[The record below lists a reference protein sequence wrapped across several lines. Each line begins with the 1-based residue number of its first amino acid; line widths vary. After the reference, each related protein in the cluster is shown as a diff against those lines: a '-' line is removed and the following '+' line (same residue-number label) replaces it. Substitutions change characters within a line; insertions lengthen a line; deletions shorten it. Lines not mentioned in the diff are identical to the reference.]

1 MKVKY
6 SDILKWTIEL
16 LIIMK
21 LGFVKLLG
29 SWIPMFASPYDTYPE
44 CVLYLTLTILSVL
57 FTIAVYGKKVNSYLN
72 IELLLA
78 LVALLGG
85 IVNAL
90 NWNNLELMAAISS
103 AMPYFYLLLSYPV
116 YILLKKGCWNFE
128 KFLDFILF
136 WGTIANILKMLNCA
150 SWFFTGNV
158 IWANLISNANWIL
171 NNSIRINPPFASLLI
186 IPISYYKMSIELKN
200 GHKIKYL
207 FPIIIS
213 IAYSTFVHQARSV
226 LLYQVITLVAMFVAE
241 HVTSRKKIVRWFFV
255 LVAAVLII
263 NTSSFDTFVNSFSP
277 DNSVSGGSTV
287 ARFSAIFKF
296 ANMYAKHPFW
306 GIGFL
311 EEAEKNVGMIGAGLG
326 HLDDIGVL
334 GSFFTLGIPFLLL
347 AVFLLGRSFYLAYKV
362 KIYHTG
368 YALLLIGMSVILV
381 TTGINISW
389 FNEIY
394 AFAMPLYLGILEYV
408 NYYIKKYKY
417 TYA

>member
-1 MKVKY
+1 M
-6 SDILKWTIEL
+6 
-16 LIIMK
+16 
-21 LGFVKLLG
+21 
-29 SWIPMFASPYDTYPE
+29 
-44 CVLYLTLTILSVL
+44 
-57 FTIAVYGKKVNSYLN
+57 
-72 IELLLA
+72 
-78 LVALLGG
+78 
-85 IVNAL
+85 
-90 NWNNLELMAAISS
+90 
-103 AMPYFYLLLSYPV
+103 
-116 YILLKKGCWNFE
+116 
-128 KFLDFILF
+128 
-136 WGTIANILKMLNCA
+136 
-150 SWFFTGNV
+150 
-158 IWANLISNANWIL
+158 
-171 NNSIRINPPFASLLI
+171 
-186 IPISYYKMSIELKN
+186 
-200 GHKIKYL
+200 
-207 FPIIIS
+207 
-213 IAYSTFVHQARSV
+213 
-226 LLYQVITLVAMFVAE
+226 
-241 HVTSRKKIVRWFFV
+241 
-255 LVAAVLII
+255 
-263 NTSSFDTFVNSFSP
+263 NSFSP